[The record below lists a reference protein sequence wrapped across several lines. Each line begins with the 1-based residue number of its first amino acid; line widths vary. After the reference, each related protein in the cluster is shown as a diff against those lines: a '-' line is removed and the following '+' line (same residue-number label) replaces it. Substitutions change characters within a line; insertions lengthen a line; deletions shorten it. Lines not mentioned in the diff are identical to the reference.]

1 MRLFPGAWLT
11 YLWSLTFKRSDSPSF
26 KNYKMFF
33 FFNSSSAKSGTHCP
47 CHNLYEGFCLYWLFV
62 GLLHAVTNIISS
74 YIWLHCCISRWVD
87 VSLRSFHPLPHL
99 SWRFLNP
106 GERMCYSCS
115 IYRWALRILF
125 VFTFRLCGSL
135 YSLPSS
141 KRWSFSDDGKN
152 LFSIPRWFLW
162 QLIAIK

>member
-26 KNYKMFF
+26 KNYQMFF
-33 FFNSSSAKSGTHCP
+33 SIVLQLKVGHTAHVTIFMRD
-47 CHNLYEGFCLYWLFV
+47 FCLYWLFV

-141 KRWSFSDDGKN
+141 ERWSFSDDGIN